1 MAIANNRP
9 IQLEELHSR
18 HPGLSE
24 AASVMY
30 ASAAAV
36 MLVANHSS
44 PCNCAVRS
52 GGEEV
57 AMAVAWR
64 DPTAEDQRVMANQID
79 RIEAGAYSVALAAA
93 GERLDYVTLGRVA
106 HGLGADWY
114 LIPVGANVAHD
125 PELDLERTDL
135 VRFEVSG
142 IESETDAE
150 MKRRLSEKLDQLRE
164 AGMPGTAWAA
174 VVGFQSPQVWLAE
187 LET

>member
-1 MAIANNRP
+1 MAIANSRP
-9 IQLEELHSR
+9 IQLEELHIR

-36 MLVANHSS
+36 MLDANHSS

-52 GGEEV
+52 GGEQV
-57 AMAVAWR
+57 AMGVAWR
-64 DPTAEDQRVMANQID
+64 DPTAEDRRVMANHID
-79 RIEAGAYSVALAAA
+79 RTEAGAYSVALAAA
-93 GERLDYVTLGRVA
+93 GERLDYVTLGRMG

-114 LIPVGANVAHD
+114 LIPAGATVADD
-125 PELDLERTDL
+125 PHLDFERTDL

-150 MKRRLSEKLDQLRE
+150 MKRRLAEKLDQLRE
-164 AGMPGTAWAA
+164 PGMPGTAWAA
-174 VVGFQSPQVWLAE
+174 VVGFHSPQVWLAE